1 MPRMPAMLAMPNGNE
16 MPDGRR
22 WGWTIFKRNPDRGYG
37 WKILRDKMDHAHGHD
52 FICNGERI
60 RTTIP
65 MKERGVA
72 DLVADMS
79 NMGFQGGQLGTS
91 LKVWKR
97 MLDEDVTI
105 FLGLAGAM
113 VPAGLGEF
121 IAYLLRE
128 RKVDC
133 LVSTGANLFH
143 DLCEG
148 LGIVHYQGSACTDDA
163 YLNECKI
170 DRIYDVFVSEIELHK
185 ADNHISKFVKSLDP
199 SRRYSSRELM
209 YMVGE
214 GLPDTTILGAAH
226 KANVPVFVPAIGDSS
241 WGIGMVMALREGC
254 SIMVDGIKDVD
265 EITQMVE
272 KSAQTGVIYIG
283 GGVPKNFIQQTEVIA
298 ELIGDYS
305 GGHSYAIQY
314 TTDAPHWGGLSG
326 CTFEEAVSWGKVKK
340 EASKVQVFSDATIT
354 VPLVVQALRESGVE
368 RKSIPVFDWGK
379 DGLKLEYEK
388 R

>member
-1 MPRMPAMLAMPNGNE
+1 
-16 MPDGRR
+16 
-22 WGWTIFKRNPDRGYG
+22 
-37 WKILRDKMDHAHGHD
+37 MDHGHGTVCD
-52 FICNGERI
+52 GEKI

-65 MKERGVA
+65 VKDRDVD
-72 DLVADMS
+72 DLVKDMGK
-79 NMGFQGGQLGTS
+79 MGFQGGQLGAS
-91 LKVWKR
+91 LQVWER

-121 IAYLLRE
+121 IAYLITE
-128 RKVDC
+128 RLVDC

-148 LGIVHYQGSACTDDA
+148 LGIVHYRGSACADDG

-185 ADNHISKFVKSLDP
+185 ADLYISEFVEKLDP
-199 SRRYSSRELM
+199 NRRYSSRELM
-209 YMVGE
+209 YIVGD

-226 KANVPVFVPAIGDSS
+226 KAGVPIFVPALGDSS
-241 WGIGMVMALREGC
+241 WGIGMVIAYRKGQRV
-254 SIMVDGIKDVD
+254 MVDQIKDVD
-265 EITQMVE
+265 EITKMVE
-272 KSAQTGVIYIG
+272 LSSKTGVIYIG

-326 CTFEEAVSWGKVKK
+326 CTFEEAISWGKVAK

-354 VPLVVQALRESGVE
+354 VPVVVQALKAAGHKRHSY
-368 RKSIPVFDWGK
+368 PVFDWSGA
-379 DGLKLEYEK
+379 DLKLYYNK

>member
-1 MPRMPAMLAMPNGNE
+1 
-16 MPDGRR
+16 
-22 WGWTIFKRNPDRGYG
+22 
-37 WKILRDKMDHAHGHD
+37 MDQDHSHD
-52 FICNGERI
+52 YICNGEKI

-65 MKERGVA
+65 MKDRSVA
-72 DLVADMS
+72 DLVRDMGK
-79 NMGFQGGQLGTS
+79 MGFQGGQLGAS
-91 LKVWKR
+91 LRVWER
-97 MLDEDVTI
+97 MMDEDVTI

-148 LGIVHYQGSACTDDA
+148 LGIVHYRGSACADDA

-170 DRIYDVFVSEIELHK
+170 DRIYDVFVSEVELHK
-185 ADNHISKFVKSLDP
+185 ADNYISNFVKGLDP
-199 SRRYSSRELM
+199 NHRYSSRELM
-209 YMVGE
+209 YMVGK

-226 KANVPVFVPAIGDSS
+226 KSGVPIFVPALGDSS
-241 WGIGMVMALREGC
+241 WGIGMVMALREGN
-254 SIMVDGIKDVD
+254 SIMVDQIKDVD
-265 EITQMVE
+265 EITRMVE
-272 KSAQTGVIYIG
+272 KSAKTGVIYIG

-298 ELIGDYS
+298 ELIGNYS
-305 GGHSYAIQY
+305 GGHSYALQY

-354 VPLVVQALRESGVE
+354 VPIVVQALQASGH
-368 RKSIPVFDWGK
+368 RRMSHPVYDWSENE
-379 DGLKLEYEK
+379 LLLRYVSA
-388 R
+388 

>member
-1 MPRMPAMLAMPNGNE
+1 
-16 MPDGRR
+16 
-22 WGWTIFKRNPDRGYG
+22 
-37 WKILRDKMDHAHGHD
+37 
-52 FICNGERI
+52 
-60 RTTIP
+60 

-209 YMVGE
+209 HMVGE

-272 KSAQTGVIYIG
+272 KSSQTGVIYIG

-368 RKSIPVFDWGK
+368 RKSVPVFDWGK

>member
-1 MPRMPAMLAMPNGNE
+1 
-16 MPDGRR
+16 
-22 WGWTIFKRNPDRGYG
+22 
-37 WKILRDKMDHAHGHD
+37 MDHGHGIVCD
-52 FICNGERI
+52 GEKI

-65 MKERGVA
+65 VKDRHVD
-72 DLVADMS
+72 DLVKDMGK
-79 NMGFQGGQLGTS
+79 MGFQGGQLGAS
-91 LKVWKR
+91 LQVWER

-121 IAYLLRE
+121 IAYLIRE
-128 RKVDC
+128 RLVDC

-148 LGIVHYQGSACTDDA
+148 LGIVHYRGSACADDG

-170 DRIYDVFVSEIELHK
+170 DRIYDVFVSEMELHK
-185 ADNHISKFVKSLDP
+185 ADLYISKFVKNLDP
-199 SRRYSSRELM
+199 KRRYSSRELM
-209 YMVGE
+209 HMVGK

-226 KANVPVFVPAIGDSS
+226 KAGVPIFVPALGDSS
-241 WGIGMVMALREGC
+241 WGIGMVIAYREGQRV
-254 SIMVDGIKDVD
+254 MVDQIKDVD
-265 EITQMVE
+265 EITRMVE
-272 KSAQTGVIYIG
+272 RSCKTGVIYIG

-326 CTFEEAVSWGKVKK
+326 CTFEEAISWGKVAK

-354 VPLVVQALRESGVE
+354 VPVVVQALKAAGQKRHSH
-368 RKSIPVFDWGK
+368 PVFDWSGEDLDLCYK
-379 DGLKLEYEK
+379 KI

>member
-1 MPRMPAMLAMPNGNE
+1 
-16 MPDGRR
+16 
-22 WGWTIFKRNPDRGYG
+22 
-37 WKILRDKMDHAHGHD
+37 MDHVHGHSHD
-52 FICNGERI
+52 SICSGEKI

-79 NMGFQGGQLGTS
+79 KMGFQGGQLGTS

-97 MLDEDVTI
+97 MHDEDVTI

-148 LGIVHYQGSACTDDA
+148 LGIVHYQGSACADDA

-185 ADNHISKFVKSLDP
+185 ADNHIANFVKSLDP
-199 SRRYSSRELM
+199 ARRYSSRELM
-209 YMVGE
+209 YMVGKD
-214 GLPDTTILGAAH
+214 LPDTTILGAAH
-226 KANVPVFVPAIGDSS
+226 KAGVPIFVPAFGDSS
-241 WGIGMVMALREGC
+241 WGIGMVMALREGH
-254 SIMVDGIKDVD
+254 SVMVDGIKDVD

-272 KSAQTGVIYIG
+272 KAAQAGVIYIG

-298 ELIGDYS
+298 E
-305 GGHSYAIQY
+305 
-314 TTDAPHWGGLSG
+314 
-326 CTFEEAVSWGKVKK
+326 
-340 EASKVQVFSDATIT
+340 
-354 VPLVVQALRESGVE
+354 
-368 RKSIPVFDWGK
+368 
-379 DGLKLEYEK
+379 
-388 R
+388 

>member
-1 MPRMPAMLAMPNGNE
+1 
-16 MPDGRR
+16 
-22 WGWTIFKRNPDRGYG
+22 
-37 WKILRDKMDHAHGHD
+37 MDHGHG
-52 FICNGERI
+52 FICDGEKI

-65 MKERGVA
+65 MKDRDVA
-72 DLVADMS
+72 GLVNDMGK
-79 NMGFQGGQLGTS
+79 MGFQGGQLGAS
-91 LKVWKR
+91 FRIWEH
-97 MLDEDVTI
+97 MLDEEVTI

-148 LGIVHYQGSACTDDA
+148 LGIMHYQGSACADDA

-170 DRIYDVFVSEIELHK
+170 DRIYDVFVSEIELHE
-185 ADNHISKFVKSLDP
+185 ADKHISSFVKHLDP
-199 SRRYSSRELM
+199 ERCYSSREIM
-209 YMVGE
+209 HMVGE

-226 KANVPVFVPAIGDSS
+226 KSNVPIFVPALGDSS
-241 WGIGMVMALREGC
+241 WGIGMVMSRREGH
-254 SIMVDGIKDVD
+254 SIIVDQIKDVD
-265 EITQMVE
+265 EITQIVE
-272 KSAQTGVIYIG
+272 KSSQTGVVYIG

-354 VPLVVQALRESGVE
+354 VPIVVQALQGSGHK
-368 RKSIPVFDWGK
+368 RKSYPVYDWK
-379 DGLKLEYEK
+379 DGLKLKYK
-388 R
+388 KIY

>member
-1 MPRMPAMLAMPNGNE
+1 MAHS
-16 MPDGRR
+16 
-22 WGWTIFKRNPDRGYG
+22 
-37 WKILRDKMDHAHGHD
+37 HATGHD
-52 FICNGERI
+52 FCNSAEKI

-65 MKERGVA
+65 MKDRDVA
-72 DLVADMS
+72 DLVKDMGR
-79 NMGFQGGQLGTS
+79 MGFQGGQLGTS
-91 LKVWKR
+91 LRVWER

-148 LGIVHYQGSACTDDA
+148 LGIVHYQGSACADDA
-163 YLNECKI
+163 LLNEQKI

-185 ADNHISKFVKSLDP
+185 ADNHISRFVKGLDP
-199 SRRYSSRELM
+199 QRRYSSRELM
-209 YMVGE
+209 YLVGKD
-214 GLPDTTILGAAH
+214 LPDTTILGAAH
-226 KANVPVFVPAIGDSS
+226 KAGVPIFVPALGDSS

-254 SIMVDGIKDVD
+254 SIMVDQIRDVN

-272 KSAQTGVIYIG
+272 KSNQTGVIYIG

-326 CTFEEAVSWGKVKK
+326 CTFEEAVSWGKVKR

-354 VPLVVQALRESGVE
+354 VPLVVQALRASGKR
-368 RKSIPVFDWGK
+368 RKSVPVLDWKEG
-379 DGLKLEYEK
+379 GLELKYEQK
-388 R
+388 

>member
-1 MPRMPAMLAMPNGNE
+1 
-16 MPDGRR
+16 
-22 WGWTIFKRNPDRGYG
+22 
-37 WKILRDKMDHAHGHD
+37 MDHSNE
-52 FICNGERI
+52 FICDGERI

-65 MKERGVA
+65 MKDRGVA
-72 DLVADMS
+72 DLVSDMGKL
-79 NMGFQGGQLGTS
+79 GFQGGQLGAS
-91 LKVWKR
+91 LRVWQR

-148 LGIVHYQGSACTDDA
+148 LGIVHFRGSSCADDA

-170 DRIYDVFVSEIELHK
+170 DRIYDVFVSEIELHR
-185 ADNHISKFVKSLDP
+185 ADNHIARFVKRLDP
-199 SRRYSSRELM
+199 KRRYSSRELM

-214 GLPDTTILGAAH
+214 GLPSTTILGAAH
-226 KANVPVFVPAIGDSS
+226 EAKVPIFVPALGDSS
-241 WGIGMVMALREGC
+241 WGIGMVMALREGY
-254 SIMVDGIKDVD
+254 SVMVDQIKDVD
-265 EITQMVE
+265 EITQIVE
-272 KSAQTGVIYIG
+272 KSAKTGVIYIG

-298 ELIGDYS
+298 ELIGNYS
-305 GGHSYAIQY
+305 GGHSYALQY

-326 CTFEEAVSWGKVKK
+326 CTFEEAVSWGKVKR

-354 VPLVVQALRESGVE
+354 VPLVVQALQASKHE
-368 RKSIPVFDWGK
+368 RRSRPVYDWTEG
-379 DGLKLEYEK
+379 GLGLRYV
-388 R
+388 

>member
-1 MPRMPAMLAMPNGNE
+1 
-16 MPDGRR
+16 
-22 WGWTIFKRNPDRGYG
+22 
-37 WKILRDKMDHAHGHD
+37 MDHAHGHD
-52 FICNGERI
+52 FICKGERI

-79 NMGFQGGQLGTS
+79 KMGFQGGQLGTS

-209 YMVGE
+209 HMVGE

-272 KSAQTGVIYIG
+272 KSSQTGVIYIG

-354 VPLVVQALRESGVE
+354 VPLVVQALRESDVE
-368 RKSIPVFDWGK
+368 RKSVPVFDWGK
-379 DGLKLEYEK
+379 DGLKLKYEK

>member
-16 MPDGRR
+16 MPDVRR

-272 KSAQTGVIYIG
+272 KSSQTGVIYIG

-354 VPLVVQALRESGVE
+354 VPLVVQALRESGIE
-368 RKSIPVFDWGK
+368 RKSVPVFDWGK

>member
-1 MPRMPAMLAMPNGNE
+1 
-16 MPDGRR
+16 
-22 WGWTIFKRNPDRGYG
+22 
-37 WKILRDKMDHAHGHD
+37 MDHGHGHN
-52 FICNGERI
+52 FICNGERK

-65 MKERGVA
+65 MKDRSVA
-72 DLVADMS
+72 DLVRDMGR
-79 NMGFQGGQLGTS
+79 MGFQGGQLGTS
-91 LKVWKR
+91 LQVWER

-148 LGIVHYQGSACTDDA
+148 LGIVHYRGSACVDDVS
-163 YLNECKI
+163 LNEQKI

-185 ADNHISKFVKSLDP
+185 ADTHISNFVKGLDE

-209 YMVGE
+209 YMVGK

-226 KANVPVFVPAIGDSS
+226 ESGIPIFVPAIADSS
-241 WGIGMVMALREGC
+241 WGIGMVMAWREGHR
-254 SIMVDGIKDVD
+254 IMVDQIKDVH
-265 EITQMVE
+265 EITRMVE
-272 KSAQTGVIYIG
+272 KSKKTGVIYIG

-298 ELIGDYS
+298 ELIGEYS

-326 CTFEEAVSWGKVKK
+326 CTFEEAVSWGKVAR
-340 EASKVQVFSDATIT
+340 EARKVQVFSDATIT
-354 VPLVVQALRESGVE
+354 VPFVVQALKASGKK
-368 RKSIPVFDWGK
+368 RRSYPVFDWGEA
-379 DGLKLEYEK
+379 GLTLRYVQT
-388 R
+388 

>member
-1 MPRMPAMLAMPNGNE
+1 MR
-16 MPDGRR
+16 
-22 WGWTIFKRNPDRGYG
+22 
-37 WKILRDKMDHAHGHD
+37 
-52 FICNGERI
+52 
-60 RTTIP
+60 
-65 MKERGVA
+65 ERGVA
-72 DLVADMS
+72 DLVTDMS
-79 NMGFQGGQLGTS
+79 KMGFQGGQLGTS
-91 LKVWKR
+91 LNVWKR

-209 YMVGE
+209 HMVGE

-354 VPLVVQALRESGVE
+354 VPLVVQALRESGIE
-368 RKSIPVFDWGK
+368 RKSVPIFDWGK

>member
-1 MPRMPAMLAMPNGNE
+1 ME
-16 MPDGRR
+16 
-22 WGWTIFKRNPDRGYG
+22 
-37 WKILRDKMDHAHGHD
+37 HVHGHD
-52 FICNGERI
+52 LICSKERT

-65 MKERGVA
+65 MKDRGVA
-72 DLVADMS
+72 DLVGDMGK
-79 NMGFQGGQLGTS
+79 MGFQGGQLGAS
-91 LKVWKR
+91 YRVWKK
-97 MLDEDVTI
+97 MMDEDVTI

-148 LGIVHYQGSACTDDA
+148 LGIIHFQGSCCADDA

-170 DRIYDVFVSEIELHK
+170 DRIYDVFVSETELHE
-185 ADNHISKFVKSLDP
+185 ADNYISDFIKGLDP
-199 SRRYSSRELM
+199 LRRYSSRELM
-209 YMVGE
+209 ELVGK

-226 KANVPVFVPAIGDSS
+226 KAGVPIFVPALGDSS

-254 SIMVDGIKDVD
+254 QVLVDQIKDVD
-265 EITQMVE
+265 EITRIVE

-298 ELIGDYS
+298 ELIGNYS

-314 TTDAPHWGGLSG
+314 TTDSPHWGGLSG

-354 VPLVVQALRESGVE
+354 VPLVVQALRDSGYR
-368 RKSIPVFDWGK
+368 RKSHPVFDWS
-379 DGLKLEYEK
+379 EK
-388 R
+388 EMELSYVKG

>member
-1 MPRMPAMLAMPNGNE
+1 
-16 MPDGRR
+16 
-22 WGWTIFKRNPDRGYG
+22 
-37 WKILRDKMDHAHGHD
+37 MDHMDHD
-52 FICNGERI
+52 GGFACKGEKI

-65 MKERGVA
+65 MKDRGVA
-72 DLVADMS
+72 DLVRDMGR
-79 NMGFQGGQLGTS
+79 MGFQGGQLGAS
-91 LKVWKR
+91 LRVWER

-128 RKVDC
+128 RMVDC

-148 LGIVHYQGSACTDDA
+148 LGIVHYQGSACADDA

-170 DRIYDVFVSEIELHK
+170 DRIYDVFVSEVELHR
-185 ADNHISKFVKSLDP
+185 ADNYISKFVKGLDH

-209 YMVGE
+209 HMVGK

-226 KANVPVFVPAIGDSS
+226 KSGVPIFVPALGDSS
-241 WGIGMVMALREGC
+241 WGIGMVIALREGH
-254 SIMVDGIKDVD
+254 SVIVDQIKDVH

-272 KSAQTGVIYIG
+272 KSSKTGVIYIG

-298 ELIGDYS
+298 ELIGDYT
-305 GGHSYAIQY
+305 GGHSYAIQF
-314 TTDAPHWGGLSG
+314 TTDSPHWGGLSG
-326 CTFEEAVSWGKVKK
+326 CTFEEAVSWGKVAK

-354 VPLVVQALRESGVE
+354 VPLVVQALKASAIKRGN
-368 RKSIPVFDWGK
+368 RPVFDWGK
-379 DGLKLEYEK
+379 EELELRYEK
-388 R
+388 K

>member
-1 MPRMPAMLAMPNGNE
+1 
-16 MPDGRR
+16 
-22 WGWTIFKRNPDRGYG
+22 
-37 WKILRDKMDHAHGHD
+37 MDHGHGHD
-52 FICNGERI
+52 FICNGEKI

-79 NMGFQGGQLGTS
+79 KMGFQGGQLGTS
-91 LKVWKR
+91 LNVWKR
-97 MLDEDVTI
+97 MLDEEVTI

-185 ADNHISKFVKSLDP
+185 ADNHISNFVKSLDP
-199 SRRYSSRELM
+199 ARRYSSRELM
-209 YMVGE
+209 YMVGKD
-214 GLPDTTILGAAH
+214 LPDTTILGAAH
-226 KANVPVFVPAIGDSS
+226 KAGVPIFVPALGDSS
-241 WGIGMVMALREGC
+241 WGIGMVMALREGH
-254 SIMVDGIKDVD
+254 SVMVDGIKDVD

-272 KSAQTGVIYIG
+272 KSTQTGVIYIG

-298 ELIGDYS
+298 ELIGDYT

-354 VPLVVQALRESGVE
+354 VPLVVQALRESGHQRRSV
-368 RKSIPVFDWGK
+368 PVFDWK
-379 DGLKLEYEK
+379 EEGLKLRYEK

>member
-1 MPRMPAMLAMPNGNE
+1 
-16 MPDGRR
+16 
-22 WGWTIFKRNPDRGYG
+22 
-37 WKILRDKMDHAHGHD
+37 MDHVHGHSHD
-52 FICNGERI
+52 SICSGEKI

-79 NMGFQGGQLGTS
+79 KMGFQGGQLGTS

-97 MLDEDVTI
+97 MHDEDVTI

-148 LGIVHYQGSACTDDA
+148 LGIVHYQGSACADDA

-185 ADNHISKFVKSLDP
+185 ADNHIANFVKSLDP
-199 SRRYSSRELM
+199 ARRYSSRELM
-209 YMVGE
+209 YMVGKD
-214 GLPDTTILGAAH
+214 LPDTTILGAAH
-226 KANVPVFVPAIGDSS
+226 KAGVPIFVPAFGDSS
-241 WGIGMVMALREGC
+241 WGIGMVMALREGH
-254 SIMVDGIKDVD
+254 SVMVDGIKDVD

-354 VPLVVQALRESGVE
+354 VPLVVQALRESGYPRV
-368 RKSIPVFDWGK
+368 SVPVFDWK
-379 DGLKLEYEK
+379 EEGLKLAYEK

>member
-1 MPRMPAMLAMPNGNE
+1 
-16 MPDGRR
+16 
-22 WGWTIFKRNPDRGYG
+22 
-37 WKILRDKMDHAHGHD
+37 MDHAHGHD

-79 NMGFQGGQLGTS
+79 KMGFQGGQLGTS
-91 LKVWKR
+91 LNVWKR

-272 KSAQTGVIYIG
+272 KSSQTGVIYIG

-354 VPLVVQALRESGVE
+354 VPLVVQALRQSGHTRRSV
-368 RKSIPVFDWGK
+368 PVLNWK
-379 DGLKLEYEK
+379 NEGLELKYEK
-388 R
+388 I

>member
-1 MPRMPAMLAMPNGNE
+1 
-16 MPDGRR
+16 
-22 WGWTIFKRNPDRGYG
+22 
-37 WKILRDKMDHAHGHD
+37 MDHAHGHD

-65 MKERGVA
+65 MRERGVA
-72 DLVADMS
+72 DLVTDMS
-79 NMGFQGGQLGTS
+79 KMGFQGGQLGTS
-91 LKVWKR
+91 LNVWKR

-209 YMVGE
+209 HMVGE

-354 VPLVVQALRESGVE
+354 VPLVVQALRESGIE
-368 RKSIPVFDWGK
+368 RKSVPIFDWGK